1 MGMKDIEHDD
11 FWHLEHDGW
20 ERAARNYERCWT
32 DHTFPFIP
40 PLLQATDVSA
50 GTRLLDLACG
60 PGYVSEQAGSVGA
73 NPVGVD
79 FSRHMIQAARRRNPR
94 LDFCEADAHQLPFQS
109 RSFDAVTMN
118 FGVLHLSHPES
129 AFAEIFRVL
138 RPTGR
143 FGFTVWAK
151 PGQNPGNRAMS
162 EAIEEHADTSVE
174 LPAGPPYFRFCDVQE
189 CLRVTRE
196 AEFVPSTLTFTTTLA
211 DWTVPSADE
220 QMLFLRLSET
230 RVCERLPCWP
240 ANLPSG
246 WRVFGQQLEKLWSHS
261 PLKKAMPFP
270 WRLTSYPWASE
281 RALNRRL
288 CQPTDGLKIRLAKGG
303 LS

>member
-1 MGMKDIEHDD
+1 MEMKEVERDD

-20 ERAARNYERCWT
+20 EKAARNYERCWT
-32 DHTFPFIP
+32 DHSFPFIP
-40 PLLQATDVSA
+40 PLLQATDVST

-151 PGQNPGNRAMS
+151 PDQNPGNRAMS
-162 EAIEEHADTSVE
+162 EAIEDHADTSVE

-196 AEFVPSTLTFTTTLA
+196 AGFVPSTLTFTTTLA
-211 DWTVPSADE
+211 DWTVPSADA
-220 QMLFLRLSET
+220 LFEAERDAGVRTAALLARQSA
-230 RVCERLPCWP
+230 ERL
-240 ANLPSG
+240 AG
-246 WRVFGQQLEKLWSHS
+246 IRTATREALESFATEEGYAI
-261 PLKKAMPFP
+261 PLAAHIVSVGV
-270 WRLTSYPWASE
+270 RESSE
-281 RALNRRL
+281 
-288 CQPTDGLKIRLAKGG
+288 
-303 LS
+303 